1 MALILLTV
9 AACLYSTGA
18 GNIFGAKV
26 DWSSQHSV
34 FPEYFRQQFYRT
46 GQFFPEFA
54 LNIGGGQNIYNF
66 SYYGLFSPV
75 VLIGY
80 LLPNVKMSDYM
91 MVASI
96 VCLAAAVIILYRWL
110 KSREF
115 TAAVSGMT
123 ALMFLFAGPMIYQ
136 SSHQI
141 MFVNYMPFL
150 CLTFFGIDRYFE
162 QKKLRSADRRNL
174 SDDYDKLLFQHRW
187 NTVAWPIWNLPVC
200 KDKRAGRRDD
210 YGKRDFLGDGLRFA
224 GRILT
229 AIMLAGVLLVPT
241 AMALLGRSGSKGEK
255 SRYLA
260 ASDTA
265 DQFGKN
271 FTVWGHMDR
280 DLAV

>member
-1 MALILLTV
+1 MKERRKGLLWEMALILLTV

-150 CLTFFGIDRYFE
+150 CLTFCGIDRYFE
-162 QKKLRSADRRNL
+162 QKKIWSADRRNL
-174 SDDYDKLLFQHRW
+174 SDDHDKLLFQHRW
-187 NTVAWPIWNLPVC
+187 NTGAWSIWNLPVC

-210 YGKRDFLGDGLRFA
+210 YGKR
-224 GRILT
+224 I
-229 AIMLAGVLLVPT
+229 
-241 AMALLGRSGSKGEK
+241 
-255 SRYLA
+255 SR
-260 ASDTA
+260 
-265 DQFGKN
+265 
-271 FTVWGHMDR
+271 
-280 DLAV
+280 